1 MMKKKTWN
9 AGCMI
14 LISLMI
20 CTILSIRIEK
30 WMQIPVEI
38 ATISQTE
45 EEKLLI
51 NPLVLKDV
59 RRFQVLQLNI

>member
-20 CTILSIRIEK
+20 CNAYFIHPYRKMDADTCRDCNDQS
-30 WMQIPVEI
+30 
-38 ATISQTE
+38 
-45 EEKLLI
+45 
-51 NPLVLKDV
+51 D
-59 RRFQVLQLNI
+59 RRRKA

>member
-20 CTILSIRIEK
+20 CTILSHPYRK
-30 WMQIPVEI
+30 MDADTCRDCNDQ
-38 ATISQTE
+38 S
-45 EEKLLI
+45 
-51 NPLVLKDV
+51 D
-59 RRFQVLQLNI
+59 RRRKA